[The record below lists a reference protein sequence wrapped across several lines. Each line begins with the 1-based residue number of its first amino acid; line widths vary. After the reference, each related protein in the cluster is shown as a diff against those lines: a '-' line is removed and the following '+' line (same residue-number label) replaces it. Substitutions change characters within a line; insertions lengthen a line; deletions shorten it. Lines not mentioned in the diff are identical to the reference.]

1 MLFGDNLLKN
11 TLRFS
16 LKFGL
21 FVQNHLFA
29 QQNKTISKKKKQ
41 KYTFL
46 YKYFVYIKKKQYL
59 CTRFQ
64 AKDQ

>member
-29 QQNKTISKKKKQ
+29 QQNKTISKKNKQ
-41 KYTFL
+41 KIYL
-46 YKYFVYIKKKQYL
+46 FV
-59 CTRFQ
+59 
-64 AKDQ
+64 